1 MAIEHK
7 LKVVHLDGAVG
18 HQSALSVV
26 APSWPAAVV
35 ARSAWPSDKTEL
47 RARPRECA
55 PRNAAH
61 PDPGA
66 GGKPTPPKEESVPV
80 RSFRVGNVSGG
91 SSVDLAEMAYTLE
104 GGCFDRFPYAPYVPP
119 GTVRPASH
127 NDRRVLGRR
136 GGQLLSVTD
145 LPAHFLHPSESPD
158 YAYTSQNFEFAGD
171 FTTWILE
178 TCRRTRF
185 TSAAASLPAAD
196 RLTVAVTATKTGLE
210 WDLAGNIVIVDRRS
224 WQAHSGHRTDSY
236 VLHVTGLDDG
246 AWELIETSTA
256 RRLHKDHAE
265 TRAVLSR
272 NLRDVGTDGSPFGFQ
287 IRYVPSAP

>member
-1 MAIEHK
+1 M
-7 LKVVHLDGAVG
+7 
-18 HQSALSVV
+18 
-26 APSWPAAVV
+26 
-35 ARSAWPSDKTEL
+35 
-47 RARPRECA
+47 
-55 PRNAAH
+55 
-61 PDPGA
+61 
-66 GGKPTPPKEESVPV
+66 
-80 RSFRVGNVSGG
+80 
-91 SSVDLAEMAYTLE
+91 DLAKMAYTLE
-104 GGCFDRFPYAPYVPP
+104 GGYFDRFPYAPYVPP

-210 WDLAGNIVIVDRRS
+210 WDLTGNIVIVDRRS
-224 WQAHSGHRTDSY
+224 WQAHPNHRTDSY
-236 VLHVTGLDDG
+236 ILHVTSLDDG